1 MREARTYLQSLHR
14 FVAIVTID
22 EAANNY
28 ILICKRFY
36 INDLFA
42 EIGTFISSNT
52 KTYSKVDT
60 SKEDIK
66 NTNLKYCPNF
76 GMTVR
81 DKQKY
86 LPVIYL
92 LPKMHKTPI
101 GCRSIVMS
109 KQDSI

>member
-86 LPVIYL
+86 LPVIY
-92 LPKMHKTPI
+92 
-101 GCRSIVMS
+101 
-109 KQDSI
+109 